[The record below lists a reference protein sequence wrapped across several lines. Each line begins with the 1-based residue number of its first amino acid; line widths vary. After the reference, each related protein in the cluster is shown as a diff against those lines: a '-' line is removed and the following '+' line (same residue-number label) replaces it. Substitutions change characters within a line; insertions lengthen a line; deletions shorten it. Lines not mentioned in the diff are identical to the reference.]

1 MELRRP
7 KPFRGREIG
16 TEKRIGVEEF
26 HRAHPNVDAVEG
38 GFPIPGIGKGDAV
51 RKEIRVADPDVKEID
66 DDNEKGGGDES
77 EEEELRPESAFDRF
91 AQEEKNESPH
101 EHQDPGEEEVT
112 RTGQVKEEVC
122 GRKSKPRDDLQ
133 EFPFRFRE

>member
-16 TEKRIGVEEF
+16 TEKRIGIEEF
-26 HRAHPNVDAVEG
+26 YRAHPNVDAVEG

-66 DDNEKGGGDES
+66 DDDEKGGGNES
-77 EEEELRPESAFDRF
+77 EEEEFRPEMTLDRF
-91 AQEEKNESPH
+91 AQKEKDKSPG
-101 EHQDPGEEEVT
+101 EHQDPGEEEIA
-112 RTGQVKEEVC
+112 RTGQVEEEIC
-122 GRKSKPRDDLQ
+122 GRESEPRDDL
-133 EFPFRFRE
+133 